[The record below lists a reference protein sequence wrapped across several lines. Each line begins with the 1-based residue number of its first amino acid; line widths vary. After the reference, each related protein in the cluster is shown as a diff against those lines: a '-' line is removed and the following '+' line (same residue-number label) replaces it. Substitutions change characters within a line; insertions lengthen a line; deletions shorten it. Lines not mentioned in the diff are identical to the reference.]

1 MIILVEKI
9 KKMVSIYIV
18 LRAMCRNIIRFRA
31 ISINRF
37 LSGVFAVTAVCVL
50 LSTPGDGLCFSA
62 DGPAGSLGSKS
73 VATGNKAAR
82 DGSGPTL
89 LLGYGEKESPKNP
102 ISSFM
107 YFVPLISR
115 TLVDREISANNDQ
128 RVSIIK
134 CEKKVATGSF
144 HVVCEF
150 EILGS
155 GFHKTTYDAEGM
167 ISAHI
172 HDVQKGESLTRI
184 LDYIKIE
191 GEGFGLVE
199 VKGTLTGS
207 APAVVEVSVEFNARG
222 HRSPVTVGLYDIQ
235 PKEGQY
241 KYENRSNRIVARVNS
256 LVFKKTEKTP
266 RMGLSLA
273 SIAGQ
278 SESDGFVSAMKG
290 VIANLFIR
298 PPRVAEL
305 GNKTMLEFGRALLEH
320 KSTFTFPKAK
330 NIKEEKRIA
339 AAGSAIK

>member
-1 MIILVEKI
+1 
-9 KKMVSIYIV
+9 
-18 LRAMCRNIIRFRA
+18 
-31 ISINRF
+31 
-37 LSGVFAVTAVCVL
+37 
-50 LSTPGDGLCFSA
+50 
-62 DGPAGSLGSKS
+62 
-73 VATGNKAAR
+73 
-82 DGSGPTL
+82 
-89 LLGYGEKESPKNP
+89 
-102 ISSFM
+102 
-107 YFVPLISR
+107 
-115 TLVDREISANNDQ
+115 
-128 RVSIIK
+128 
-134 CEKKVATGSF
+134 
-144 HVVCEF
+144 VVCEF
-150 EILGS
+150 EVLGS

-172 HDVQKGESLTRI
+172 QDLQKGESLTRI

-207 APAVVEVSVEFNARG
+207 APTVVEVSVEFNARG

-241 KYENRSNRIVARVNS
+241 KYEYRSNRIVARVNS

-278 SESDGFVSAMKG
+278 SESDGFYSSMKG

-305 GNKTMLEFGRALLEH
+305 GNKTTLGFGRALLEQ
-320 KSTFTFPKAK
+320 KSAFTFPKAK
-330 NIKEEKRIA
+330 NIKEENRLA
-339 AAGSAIK
+339 ATGSAK

>member
-1 MIILVEKI
+1 
-9 KKMVSIYIV
+9 
-18 LRAMCRNIIRFRA
+18 MCKYMKSFRG
-31 ISINRF
+31 ISIDRF

-73 VATGNKAAR
+73 VTTGNKTAR
-82 DGSGPTL
+82 DGGGPTL
-89 LLGYGEKESPKNP
+89 FLGYGERGSPPNP

-115 TLVDREISANNDQ
+115 TLVEREMSANNDQ
-128 RVSIIK
+128 QVSIIA
-134 CEKKVATGSF
+134 CEKKVASGSF
-144 HVVCEF
+144 HLVCEF
-150 EILGS
+150 EVSGS

-172 HDVQKGESLTRI
+172 HDLQKGESLTRI

-207 APAVVEVSVEFNARG
+207 APTVVEVSVEFNARG

-278 SESDGFVSAMKG
+278 SESDGFYSSMKG

-305 GNKTMLEFGRALLEH
+305 GNKTMLGFGRALLEQ
-320 KSTFTFPKAK
+320 KSAFTFPKAK
-330 NIKEEKRIA
+330 NIKEENRLA
-339 AAGSAIK
+339 ATGSAK